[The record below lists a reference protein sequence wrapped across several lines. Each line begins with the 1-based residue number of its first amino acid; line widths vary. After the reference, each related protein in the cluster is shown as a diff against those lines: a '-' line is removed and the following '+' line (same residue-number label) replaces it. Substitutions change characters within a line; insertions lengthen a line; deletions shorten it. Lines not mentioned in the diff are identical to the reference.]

1 MSWQGNVPVFVPVQ
15 EFSAGWENGEFAL
28 LSQKDTVPSS
38 THFLIAFQE
47 QLESVEASKTQ
58 VAMNRIQKSSR
69 NE

>member
-47 QLESVEASKTQ
+47 QLESVEASKT
-58 VAMNRIQKSSR
+58 
-69 NE
+69 